1 MVIRFQVSSL
11 LLTTFTLGQLF
22 IRWSV
27 QAPLVTAVASV
38 EAMPAAHHSS
48 YFAEYFTV
56 LHINRP

>member
-11 LLTTFTLGQLF
+11 LLTTSTLGQLF
-22 IRWSV
+22 IRWSA
-27 QAPLVTAVASV
+27 QVTAVASV
-38 EAMPAAHHSS
+38 EAMSAAQHSS